1 MEGKKIDHIGIAVNS
16 IEEKIKI
23 YRDFLGF
30 KEIEIELLSDRGLKV
45 AMIQV
50 GESKI
55 ELLESIDE
63 NSTIKKYLD
72 KKGEGIHHIA
82 FEVDNFKEVDSLAS
96 NENLKLLGKPSKG
109 AGGTEV
115 VFLHPK
121 TTGGVLMELVAKG
134 VENNG

>member
-1 MEGKKIDHIGIAVNS
+1 MEGKRIDHIGIAVNS
-16 IEEKIKI
+16 IEEKIKV
-23 YRDFLGF
+23 YKDFLGF
-30 KEIEIELLSDRGLKV
+30 KEIEIELLKDRGLKV
-45 AMIQV
+45 AMIKV

-63 NSTIKKYLD
+63 KSTIKKYLD

-82 FEVDNFKEVDSLAS
+82 FEVENFDNIESLAQK
-96 NENLKLLGKPSKG
+96 ENIKLLGKPATG

-121 TTGGVLMELVAKG
+121 TTGGVLMELVSKG
-134 VENNG
+134 DEKNG